1 MAAAMF
7 FLPVHFYG
15 SELHV
20 SFDPGHAAVFACG
33 LLVAALAL
41 AVHVRLS
48 DAAPGLVLATVAVA
62 AALAI
67 LAAFGVFLLVLVG
80 GGCGDDEG
88 HVPKLAWVGG
98 GAIYLAAASWGLQ
111 RPGRSLWA
119 VPVSLLVGGAFVV
132 GVAVV
137 FTGSTGACL
146 E

>member
-1 MAAAMF
+1 MF
-7 FLPVHFYG
+7 FLPVYFYS

-20 SFDPGHAAVFACG
+20 TVEPGHAAVFAGG
-33 LLVAALAL
+33 LLLALLALAL
-41 AVHVRLS
+41 HVRLS
-48 DAAPGLVLATVAVA
+48 DAASGLVLATVAVA

-67 LAAFGVFLLVLVG
+67 LAAFGVLLLVLVG

-88 HVPKLAWVGG
+88 HIPKLAWVGG

-119 VPVSLLVGGAFVV
+119 VPVSLLAAGAFVV